1 MRAKNIFSS
10 HFFSTALAAQ
20 LLAILF
26 ISNSSFCHAT
36 ALISSAGKNDRR
48 EAIEIIIIGDVP
60 PIAPAYPPSNGDDPD
75 NWYSPPPEPLCPL
88 PPPPPPPAES
98 PCPPPMPPSPPPSP
112 PPPPPPSPSPPPPPP
127 PPKVRPKHSPP
138 PPSTPGYLTAELRK
152 VIKVIQNF
160 KKTITSDPFGVT
172 KTWVGNDICRKYVG
186 FTCYKNHVV
195 AIDFNGFRFNGSQ
208 LSLRKFIEEIKT
220 LVIIHLNSNNFTGSV
235 PEISTKTHPKLFELD
250 LSNNKLAG
258 PFPKA
263 VLGATNLTYLDVRFN
278 QLTGPVDPQVFT
290 LDLDVL
296 FLNNNGFSGEIPET
310 FGRTAALFITL
321 ANNRFTGEIPKSI
334 GNACRNILEVLF
346 LNNQLCGCLPYE
358 IGLLKLA
365 TVFDASVNKL
375 TGPIPHSFGCLRDM
389 QLLNISYNQLY
400 GPVPESLCKLSH
412 LQKLTLKFNYFTQ
425 VGPECRKLIKEKV
438 LDISMNCVLDLENQ
452 RKPEECEAFFLQ
464 PRKCPDMESLSK
476 VPCNIDEFSSRQSSG
491 RAYRHHRARAHSTTY
506 AAINKPHL

>member
-1 MRAKNIFSS
+1 MRARNLFSA
-10 HFFSTALAAQ
+10 HFFSTALVAQ
-20 LLAILF
+20 FLF
-26 ISNSSFCHAT
+26 ISNSLFCHAT
-36 ALISSAGKNDRR
+36 ALTSSASKNDRR

-60 PIAPAYPPSNGDDPD
+60 PIAPAYPPSNGDD
-75 NWYSPPPEPLCPL
+75 WYSPPPEPLCPL
-88 PPPPPPPAES
+88 PPPPPPPAEP

-127 PPKVRPKHSPP
+127 PPKVHPPPPPPPHPKHSPP
-138 PPSTPGYLTAELRK
+138 PPTTPGYLTAELRE
-152 VIKVIQNF
+152 VIKVIQKF

-172 KTWVGNDICRKYVG
+172 RTWVGNDVCCYKGY
-186 FTCYKNHVV
+186 TCYKNHVV
-195 AIDFNGFRFNGSQ
+195 AIDFNGFHLNGNQ
-208 LSLRKFIEEIKT
+208 LALNNFIEKIKT
-220 LVIIHLNSNNFTGSV
+220 LVVIHLNSNNFTSPV
-235 PEISTKTHPKLFELD
+235 PEISTKTHPKLFEFD

-321 ANNRFTGEIPKSI
+321 ANNRFTGQIPKSI

-346 LNNQLCGCLPYE
+346 LNNQLSGCLPYE

-389 QLLNISYNQLY
+389 ELLNVSYNQLY
-400 GPVPESLCKLSH
+400 GPVPESLCKLGH
-412 LQKLTLKFNYFTQ
+412 LEKLTLKFNYFTQ

-438 LDISMNCVLDLENQ
+438 LDISMNCILDLENQ
-452 RKPEECEAFFLQ
+452 RKPEECESFFLQ

-476 VPCNIDEFSSRQSSG
+476 VPCNIDEFSSG
-491 RAYRHHRARAHSTTY
+491 RRPHRHLRARARSTTY